1 MQDDK
6 AFLDRRVQMTE
17 AKIKTRKF
25 RIIGWRKPKLLEDMT
40 VPELMTMRNRAYM
53 LAMSYGGNDRVSAYW
68 LRVEG
73 ICKALIDGWDNGK
86 KLDEYERKKSL
97 EARA

>member
-1 MQDDK
+1 MQDNEN
-6 AFLDRRVQMTE
+6 MTE

-25 RIIGWRKPKLLEDMT
+25 RIIGWRKPKYLEDMT
-40 VPELMTMRNRAYM
+40 VPELMTMRDRAYM

-73 ICKALIDGWDNGK
+73 ICKALIDGWNNGK
-86 KLDEYERKKSL
+86 KLAEYERKKSL

>member
-1 MQDDK
+1 MMQDEK
-6 AFLDRRVQMTE
+6 KMTD

-25 RIIGWRKPKLLEDMT
+25 RIIGWRKSKLLEDMT
-40 VPELMTMRNRAYM
+40 VPEIMTMRNRAYM
-53 LAMSYGGNDRVSAYW
+53 LAMSFGGNDRVSAYW

-86 KLDEYERKKSL
+86 NLAEYESQKAAGALK
-97 EARA
+97 